1 MTLAVGVRK
10 MCPYCG
16 PGVGVEVLESVSGGR
31 WQRCANCGHVWI
43 QPKGPDA
50 FAAIV
55 DHLHL
60 RPVSPPEE
68 DRPGSVRRAL
78 RFQVRLPLQFRVTGE
93 PTWKTGHTENLSR
106 SGMLIRTSEGSWLWT
121 HYLNPGA
128 RPPMEVI
135 SGCRRRP
142 KVNRNERFTVTARSS
157 ARSRPLGQSSQEV
170 SVLQSGTTGSADRR
184 HHVRQPA
191 PGRTSLLSSHESPS
205 SGTAEASLNWGRRR
219 FRQTGIE
226 CVFDLEGPTCTRERT

>member
-1 MTLAVGVRK
+1 MIQGLMELLRPLCSPGGRPMAPLVLIDHGSDSLKTLAVGVRQ

-16 PGVGVEVLESVSGGR
+16 PGVGVEVLESVSGGT
-31 WQRCANCGHVWI
+31 WQRCATCGHVWI

-55 DHLHL
+55 DHPRL
-60 RPVSPPEE
+60 RPVSQPEE

-135 SGCRRRP
+135 LWLPAQTETESQREIHCDGEVVR
-142 KVNRNERFTVTARSS
+142 TVAPPG
-157 ARSRPLGQSSQEV
+157 ANL
-170 SVLQSGTTGSADRR
+170 
-184 HHVRQPA
+184 
-191 PGRTSLLSSHESPS
+191 PGRVAAAIWHYRF
-205 SGTAEASLNWGRRR
+205 GRSVTPR
-219 FRQTGIE
+219 
-226 CVFDLEGPTCTRERT
+226 